1 MDVRSLNTNILNR
14 EGIETV
20 REVLNKKTKT

>member
-14 EGIETV
+14 EGNETV